1 MAIFGAL
8 RFLCEP
14 AVYDFTH
21 MAMSGAPHFR
31 CQPAACET
39 LATRS
44 HLLYVK
50 LLWLDSKA
58 ALV

>member
-8 RFLCEP
+8 RFHCEP

-21 MAMSGAPHFR
+21 MAMLGAFHLR
-31 CQPAACET
+31 SQPAACET

-50 LLWLDSKA
+50 LLRLNSNA